1 MRQFFVLQLG
11 RKPVLLI
18 GIVLMCFSHFL
29 SATLILTYDL
39 DNDATIEEGLNVSQ
53 KVAGYFV
60 LLSVCIFLGSASISV
75 G

>member
-1 MRQFFVLQLG
+1 
-11 RKPVLLI
+11 
-18 GIVLMCFSHFL
+18 MCFSHFL

-60 LLSVCIFLGSASISV
+60 FLSVCILLGSASISA